1 MAKKDF
7 DIYFDN
13 IQKTY
18 VEMNLI
24 LQKFLKEIE
33 EGKIKPEDIEQFKS
47 SMTPIV
53 NNYGVM
59 CQVKLLLD
67 QPQKKEKINK
77 WKKQNKKFISKCDD
91 QYKLDNL
98 VKENNES
105 LERLRDM
112 ME

>member
-7 DIYFDN
+7 DNYFDN
-13 IQKTY
+13 IQKTS
-18 VEMNLI
+18 VEMNLL

-33 EGKIKPEDIEQFKS
+33 EGKIQPEDIEQFKS
-47 SMTPIV
+47 SMIPIT

-67 QPQKKEKINK
+67 QPQRKKKIDP
-77 WKKQNKKFISKCDD
+77 WKKQNKKFISNCKEE
-91 QYKLDNL
+91 YSLDNL

-112 ME
+112 LE